1 MKVLVTNKC
10 TGRAL
15 VHDSVEKIL
24 ESEIR
29 FELIDYQK
37 RNSPIT
43 STSYHKSRFS
53 FTIIGSA
60 TKEVEI
66 DPDYFTAQEER
77 YSAHTAQL
85 SIFAGGGAALKTI
98 FRRLAAMARRKRRDK
113 WKSA

>member
-66 DPDYFTAQEER
+66 DPDYCRAAAERLENERAQVRFEDLP
-77 YSAHTAQL
+77 Q
-85 SIFAGGGAALKTI
+85 IGAEQVKL
-98 FRRLAAMARRKRRDK
+98 F
-113 WKSA
+113 